1 MIGSLRGSVLE
12 RLDDGRV
19 LVEVGGVGYLVTVT
33 PRTLAEL
40 EPTSP
45 VFLYVHHH
53 IREDTQTLFGFLRRD
68 ERATFDILI
77 ATHGIGPALAVA
89 ILGTH
94 SPSAL
99 VDIVAGG
106 DLGALTMVPGVGKK
120 TAERLLVELRNRLN
134 LPMLDPLATSGSSTT
149 IGNVREA
156 LAGLGYA
163 PEEIREAMR
172 DLPESTSAEDL
183 LRDALRLLGVRRA

>member
-19 LVEVGGVGYLVTVT
+19 LVEVSGVGYLVTVT

-53 IREDTQTLFGFLRRD
+53 IREDAQMLFGFLRRD
-68 ERATFDILI
+68 ERAAFDVLI
-77 ATHGIGPALAVA
+77 ATHGIGPSLAVA

-94 SPSAL
+94 SPTAL
-99 VDIVAGG
+99 VDIVAGN
-106 DLGALTMVPGVGKK
+106 DLGALTLVPGVGKK

-134 LPMLDPLATSGSSTT
+134 LPMLDPLTTGPSTTT

-156 LAGLGYA
+156 LSGLGYGS
-163 PEEIREAMR
+163 EEIRDAMR
-172 DLPESTSAEDL
+172 ELPESASAEEL

>member
-12 RLDDGRV
+12 RLEDGRV
-19 LVEVGGVGYLVTVT
+19 LVEVAGVGYLVTVT

-53 IREDTQTLFGFLRRD
+53 IREDNQTLFGFLRRD
-68 ERATFDILI
+68 ERAAFDVLI

-94 SPSAL
+94 SPAAL
-99 VDIVAGG
+99 VDIVAGA
-106 DLGALTMVPGVGKK
+106 DLGALTLVPGVGKK

-134 LPMLDPLATSGSSTT
+134 LPMLDPMTTGTNSTV

-163 PEEIREAMR
+163 SEEIRDAMR
-172 DLPESTSAEDL
+172 DLPESASAEDL

>member
-19 LVEVGGVGYLVTVT
+19 LIEVSGVGYLVTVT

-68 ERATFDILI
+68 ERAAFDVLI

-94 SPSAL
+94 SPTAL
-99 VDIVAGG
+99 VDIVAGN
-106 DLGALTMVPGVGKK
+106 DLGALTLVPGVGKK

-134 LPMLDPLATSGSSTT
+134 LPMLDPLTTGTGSTT

-156 LAGLGYA
+156 LSGLGYGS
-163 PEEIREAMR
+163 EEIRDAMR
-172 DLPESTSAEDL
+172 ELPESASAEEL